1 MPTIHIA
8 GDSTAANKK
17 AEARPETGWGEKL
30 ADFFTSDVTIKNHA
44 VNGRS
49 TKSFIEEGRLDDIEK
64 ELQPGD
70 YLFVQFGH
78 NDQKKDDSNR
88 YTDPDSTYLFNLR
101 QFLEVAQKKQAQL
114 VCLTSVTRRDFDL
127 TGRLKE
133 NTLGLY
139 PERMRQF
146 AANHQLPLLDLFAAT
161 QQYFNDLG
169 PEASKTYYMNL
180 AEGEFANYPNGKKDD
195 THFQE
200 KGARAVAKL
209 VVEAIQQAELD
220 LTQYLKAKE

>member
-17 AEARPETGWGEKL
+17 IEARPETGWGEKL
-30 ADFFTSDVTIKNHA
+30 ADFFTSDVTIMNHA

-49 TKSFIEEGRLDDIEK
+49 TKSFIEEGRLNDIEK
-64 ELQPGD
+64 ILHPGD
-70 YLFVQFGH
+70 YLFIQFGH
-78 NDQKKDDSNR
+78 NDQKKEDPSR
-88 YTDPDSTYLFNLR
+88 YTDPDSTYLFNLH

-161 QQYFNDLG
+161 QRYFNALG
-169 PEASKTYYMNL
+169 PEVSKGYYMNL
-180 AEGEFANYPNGKKDD
+180 AENTFENYPNGKKDD

-200 KGARAVAKL
+200 KGAIAVAKL
-209 VVEAIQQAELD
+209 VADEIKQAKLD
-220 LTQYLKAKE
+220 LTQYLKEKE